1 MTTGG
6 VYATTKPTMK
16 PATATILSLLCLPL
30 SSCLFQTHSKIYQLG
45 CEYEGVSILDR
56 NTCYRI
62 NGRDYIKGQRTRLTN
77 HYDSWWF
84 DPCEGCYYRP
94 IEGTQGEIVYH
105 EVYHEKGDKYTHTRG
120 EWITL
125 DTPNARPRQID
136 GELIGL
142 PTHYPTKH
150 SEIYTPWALLTTPAA
165 LASAIVIDI
174 PVTLGFFTVGGLY
187 HLTVGQQQQPT
198 TPEKP

>member
-1 MTTGG
+1 M
-6 VYATTKPTMK
+6 KPT
-16 PATATILSLLCLPL
+16 TATILSLPCMLLL

-62 NGRDYIKGQRTRLTN
+62 NGKDYIKGQRTRLTS

-84 DPCEGCYYRP
+84 DPCEGTYYRP
-94 IEGTQGEIVYH
+94 VEGTQGEIVYH
-105 EVYHEKGDKYTHTRG
+105 EVYKDDEYLHSRG
-120 EWITL
+120 EWVTL
-125 DTPNARPRQID
+125 DATKAQPKQMEA
-136 GELIGL
+136 ELIGL
-142 PTHYPTKH
+142 PTHYHTKPG
-150 SEIYTPWALLTTPAA
+150 EIYRPWALLTTPAA

-187 HLTVGQQQQPT
+187 HLTFGQQQQPT

>member
-1 MTTGG
+1 M
-6 VYATTKPTMK
+6 KPT
-16 PATATILSLLCLPL
+16 TATILSLPCMLLL

-62 NGRDYIKGQRTRLTN
+62 NGKDYIKGQRTRLTS

-84 DPCEGCYYRP
+84 DPCEGIYYRP

-105 EVYHEKGDKYTHTRG
+105 EVYKDDEYVHSRG

-125 DTPNARPRQID
+125 DAAKAQPKQMEA
-136 GELIGL
+136 ELIGL

-150 SEIYTPWALLTTPAA
+150 GEIYRPWALLTTPAA

-187 HLTVGQQQQPT
+187 HLTFGQQQQPT

>member
-1 MTTGG
+1 
-6 VYATTKPTMK
+6 MK
-16 PATATILSLLCLPL
+16 PATATILSLLCLLL
-30 SSCLFQTHSKIYQLG
+30 SSCLFRTHSKIYQLG

-62 NGRDYIKGQRTRLTN
+62 NGRDYIKGRRTRLTS
-77 HYDSWWF
+77 HCDSWWF

-105 EVYHEKGDKYTHTRG
+105 EVYHEKDDKYTHSRG
-120 EWITL
+120 EWIKL
-125 DTPNARPRQID
+125 DATNARPRQINA
-136 GELIGL
+136 ELTGL
-142 PTHYPTKH
+142 PTHYPTSH
-150 SEIYTPWALLTTPAA
+150 SEIYTPWALVTTPAA

-187 HLTVGQQQQPT
+187 HLTAGQQQQPS
-198 TPEKP
+198 TPEQP